1 MEGETGLINAVVSV
15 GHSASQPANA
25 GGETFL
31 VLKTIQVTM
40 NGLVIALRNAGEVV
54 GFDASEQ
61 ERRIQPKMRPR
72 SKKQATKRFRR

>member
-1 MEGETGLINAVVSV
+1 MEGETGLINVVVSV
-15 GHSASQPANA
+15 GHSVSQPANA

-54 GFDASEQ
+54 CSPAH
-61 ERRIQPKMRPR
+61 RTR
-72 SKKQATKRFRR
+72 

>member
-31 VLKTIQVTM
+31 VPKTIQVTM
-40 NGLVIALRNAGEVV
+40 NGLAIALRNAREVV
-54 GFDASEQ
+54 GFDASEP
-61 ERRIQPKMRPR
+61 ERRIQPKTRPR
-72 SKKQATKRFRR
+72 SKKQAIKHFRR

>member
-31 VLKTIQVTM
+31 VPKTIQVTM
-40 NGLVIALRNAGEVV
+40 NGLAIALRNAREAV

-61 ERRIQPKMRPR
+61 ESRIQPKTRPR
-72 SKKQATKRFRR
+72 SKKQAIKHFRR